1 MKITVDFY
9 YGLGSRYSYLAASKI
24 SQLERENNCQFIWKP
39 IYSGDLI
46 QLRGQIPFTHKPV
59 SGQYNHL
66 YRHCDAK
73 RWADYYNIPF
83 HEPKISSLH
92 PQYLAL
98 ATLTAGK
105 FNLLVE
111 YSQAVFDA
119 IFAKGIDIDE
129 KFAIATATN
138 LGIPQEDFTAILS
151 SQDAI
156 AQLESLTQEA
166 FHRGAFGVPTF
177 FVGEEMFWGNDR
189 LVLLTH
195 YLNKISANLYK
206 TSRCNSGKTF
216 DTLPNT

>member
-1 MKITVDFY
+1 MTTTVDFY
-9 YGLGSRYSYLAASKI
+9 YGLGSRYSYLAASQI
-24 SQLERENNCQFIWKP
+24 CQIERETNCQFVWKP
-39 IYSGDLI
+39 IFSGDLI
-46 QLRGQIPFTHKPV
+46 RLRQRNPFTEKPID
-59 SGQYNHL
+59 GQYEHS

-98 ATLTAGK
+98 ATLAAGK

-111 YSQAVFDA
+111 YSQVIFDA

-129 KFAIATATN
+129 KFAIATATK
-138 LGIPQEDFTAILS
+138 LGIPQVDFSATLRS
-151 SQDAI
+151 KDAI
-156 AQLESLTQEA
+156 AQLETLTQEA

-189 LVLLTH
+189 LVLLIH
-195 YLNKISANLYK
+195 HLKKFS
-206 TSRCNSGKTF
+206 
-216 DTLPNT
+216 